1 MTHLA
6 LASLERSDADATIRS
21 YDELLEPFY
30 LAEKPR
36 PEWAIGGESERF
48 GVDVQTG
55 APLPFD
61 GPAGVASILA
71 DLRRRHGWQPL
82 RETETGPVIGLRR
95 DGVSITLEPGAQ
107 IELSGAPLPTVHAV
121 MAEMRE
127 HLRDLEDISRSR
139 PVAWLATGFHPLATL
154 DALPHVPKRR
164 YSIMRE
170 YLPTRGSGAL
180 DMMWRTATVQA
191 NFDYSSEEDALRKL
205 RVGLGLAPLVN
216 AMLANSPLREGRL
229 TGLCSCRGEVW
240 LKVDPERTGLI
251 PRLWRARRLGYV
263 DYVEWALDAG
273 MFLFV
278 RGDRVIANT
287 GQTFRSFLHNGYL
300 GHRPTRADWRL
311 HLNTL
316 FPEIRLKHTLEVRCA
331 DALPTSLAGALPA
344 LFTGIFYDERALEE
358 AEQLLQSLDHEAVSS
373 ARPRLVREGLR
384 ARIGAESAQHLAE
397 RVVEMAAAGLA
408 RRAQLDAAGADEAV
422 YLGPLVE
429 LLQHGRVPADLV
441 SGPLPGSPPA
451 RVAELVAR
459 TRA

>member
-6 LASLERSDADATIRS
+6 LASLARSDAAVTIRS

-30 LAEKPR
+30 QAETPR
-36 PEWAIGGESERF
+36 HEWSIGGESERF
-48 GVDVQTG
+48 GVDAQTG
-55 APLPFD
+55 APLPYA
-61 GPAGVASILA
+61 GPTGVAWILA
-71 DLRRRHGWQPL
+71 ELRRCHGWQPL

-95 DGVSITLEPGAQ
+95 GRASVTLEPGAQ
-107 IELSGAPLPTVHAV
+107 VELSGAPMPSVHAV
-121 MAEMRE
+121 MAEMEE
-127 HLRDLEDISRSR
+127 HLRELDDVCRSR
-139 PVAWLATGFHPLATL
+139 PLAWLSTGFHPLAEL
-154 DALPHVPKRR
+154 DALPRVPKRR

-191 NFDYSSEEDALRKL
+191 NFDYSSEQDALRKL
-205 RVGLGLAPLVN
+205 RVGLTLAPLVN

-229 TGLCSCRGEVW
+229 TGLRSSRGEVW
-240 LKVDPERTGLI
+240 LRVDPERSGLI
-251 PRLWRARRLGYV
+251 PRLWQPRRLGYV

-273 MFLFV
+273 MFLFL

-287 GQTFRSFLHNGYL
+287 GQTFRSFFHNGYL

-316 FPEIRLKHTLEVRCA
+316 FPEVRLKNTLEVRCA
-331 DALPTSLAGALPA
+331 DALPTRLAGALPA

-358 AEQLLQSLDHEAVSS
+358 AEQLLQSLDHETVSS
-373 ARPRLVREGLR
+373 ARPRLVREGLG
-384 ARIGAESAQHLAE
+384 ASIGAESAQRLAE
-397 RVVEMAAAGLA
+397 RIVDIAVGGLA
-408 RRAQLDAAGADEAV
+408 RRARLDETGADETV
-422 YLGPLVE
+422 HLRPLVE
-429 LLQHGRVPADLV
+429 LLQQGRVPADLV
-441 SGPLPGSPPA
+441 SAPLPASPAA